1 MKSVAGSVTTRPARK
16 SSLLSNENTGSRPRD
31 AGWASFPGAHAG
43 SVSLG
48 PGLASVPPAVPRAVG
63 PSAHGR
69 ASGGTRSFD
78 APETPLRPHPLPR
91 PSDGRVAKSSPLQP
105 DALVFRKPGRLLT
118 PDHAS
123 V

>member
-48 PGLASVPPAVPRAVG
+48 PGLASVPPLSPEPWGHLRTGERRGAPA
-63 PSAHGR
+63 
-69 ASGGTRSFD
+69 AS
-78 APETPLRPHPLPR
+78 TPLSRRCGLF
-91 PSDGRVAKSSPLQP
+91 PSRD
-105 DALVFRKPGRLLT
+105 RLMVGWLNPAPCSRT
-118 PDHAS
+118 LWCS
-123 V
+123 ESRGTF